1 MMDINKYILGQ
12 IKIDE
17 QLMKLV
23 EKQEKQPTKVIM
35 HESKPKPNS
44 FLLDKI
50 NENIKNEKR
59 LTNHYKSVATGKI
72 FVEEDENIRLISSN
86 QSLDTNLENQF
97 NFLMSKYVK
106 DQSQLTNLLNNLT
119 PNMLAEL
126 VHNFQYYEPQI
137 RQFKGQ
143 YIDDKV
149 FTDKLRNMLLKNVNL
164 KYPATISLNSAMDAN
179 PNEPDIEM
187 QKAFEAKNQAVDK
200 PIDETEKKTTNNL
213 QMIENMISWI
223 GVVARNSNYLQLLQN
238 YLKNILSSNDLIN

>member
-23 EKQEKQPTKVIM
+23 EQQEKQPTKVIM
-35 HESKPKPNS
+35 HESKQKTNS

-72 FVEEDENIRLISSN
+72 FVEEDDNIRLISSN

-126 VHNFQYYEPQI
+126 VHNF
-137 RQFKGQ
+137 
-143 YIDDKV
+143 
-149 FTDKLRNMLLKNVNL
+149 
-164 KYPATISLNSAMDAN
+164 
-179 PNEPDIEM
+179 
-187 QKAFEAKNQAVDK
+187 
-200 PIDETEKKTTNNL
+200 
-213 QMIENMISWI
+213 
-223 GVVARNSNYLQLLQN
+223 
-238 YLKNILSSNDLIN
+238 